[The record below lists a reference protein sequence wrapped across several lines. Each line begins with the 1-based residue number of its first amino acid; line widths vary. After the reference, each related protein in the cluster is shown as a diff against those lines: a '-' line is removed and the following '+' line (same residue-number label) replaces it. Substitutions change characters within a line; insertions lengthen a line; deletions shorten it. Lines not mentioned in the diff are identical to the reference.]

1 MAGHTIILSSNYAR
15 ENAHKLID
23 RAPPGA
29 VLNVQETRRTNEQNA
44 LLWTLLGY
52 VSRARPQGRNYP
64 PEIWKSLFMASCGH
78 QVRWEPA
85 LDGNGVVGVGYRSS
99 RLRKAEMADL
109 IECIMAFAAEHGI
122 EISDRSEAA

>member
-1 MAGHTIILSSNYAR
+1 MSGHTIILGSNRAR
-15 ENAHKLID
+15 EDAHRLVD
-23 RAPPGA
+23 RSPPGA
-29 VLNVQETRRTNEQNA
+29 VVTFQEARRTNDQNA
-44 LLWTLLGY
+44 LMWVYLGY
-52 VSRARPQGRNYP
+52 ISRAKPEGRSYP

-109 IECIMAFAAEHGI
+109 IECIIEYAARHGI
-122 EISDRSEAA
+122 ALDSAQEAA